1 LIIVDHN
8 NCGIFGNI
16 FRGNTLKKA
25 CVLTNGCP
33 ENQLD
38 SARVETY
45 LEENGWQIVDNVKA
59 ANLILFNACG
69 LTESSALNSIYAIH
83 KIKKQIKDNQRL
95 IVWGCLPKIDHE
107 MLFQTHQ
114 GLSFG
119 EREIDKL
126 DEIINATKSINGI
139 TVNEI
144 CQPLF
149 RESRWHRLSKIDRLP
164 VKFVD
169 LLYLRLTSSN
179 YLHSRIAYD
188 SPSPLIQL
196 DKTGKA
202 GTGNDSSIFYIKIAT
217 GCLGNCS
224 YCGVKKSR
232 GDIKSKPIDE
242 VMDEFKS
249 GLSLGFKEFSLLGTD
264 LGPYGRDLGYNLAD
278 LITKMVNEKGD
289 FKIGLR
295 NINPL
300 FLKQMINDLVPAFA
314 TGKIWFTGVP
324 VESGSDRILKL
335 MKRGYSVDDFKEGIQ
350 QLKKAHPALFI
361 STQIMVNF
369 PTETEKDF
377 AASLNLFEESNFDYA
392 EIYSFSPRPGTP
404 AADMEGRVPGRVA
417 YFRELRMATKAL
429 SHGISNRLFT

>member
-1 LIIVDHN
+1 V
-8 NCGIFGNI
+8 

-45 LEENGWQIVDNVKA
+45 LEENGWQIVDNVKDA
-59 ANLILFNACG
+59 DLILFNACG
-69 LTESSALNSIYAIH
+69 LTESSALNSIHSIH
-83 KIKKQIKDNQRL
+83 NIKKQIKDNQRL
-95 IVWGCLPKIDHE
+95 IVWGCLPKIDPE

-126 DEIINATKSINGI
+126 DEIIRATKSINEI

-144 CQPLF
+144 CEPLY
-149 RESRWHRLSKIDRLP
+149 RESIWHRLSKIDRLP
-164 VKFVD
+164 IKFVHV
-169 LLYLRLTSSN
+169 LYPRLTSSN
-179 YLHSRIAYD
+179 YLSR
-188 SPSPLIQL
+188 SS
-196 DKTGKA
+196 
-202 GTGNDSSIFYIKIAT
+202 DSSNFYIKIAS

-224 YCGVKKSR
+224 YCAVKKSR
-232 GDIKSKPIDE
+232 GNVKSKPTDE
-242 VMDEFKS
+242 VMDEFKA
-249 GLSLGFKEFSLLGTD
+249 GLSLGFKKFSLLGTD
-264 LGPYGRDLGYNLAD
+264 LGPYGKDLGYNLAD
-278 LITKMVNEKGD
+278 LLTKMVNEKGD

-295 NINPL
+295 NIHPL

-324 VESGSDRILKL
+324 VESGSDRILTL

-350 QLKKAHPALFI
+350 RLKKACPDLFI
-361 STQIMVNF
+361 STQIIVNF
-369 PTETEKDF
+369 PTETEREF
-377 AASLNLFEESNFDYA
+377 AESMNLFEESNFDYA

-417 YFRELRMATKAL
+417 YFRELRMVTKAL
-429 SHGISNRLFT
+429 SHALSDRLFT